1 MSGRQNYTEEA
12 QRQQLN
18 EANPP
23 PTYSEAVNAVTPLP
37 QVGGPTAPSSSS
49 PPTGPS
55 IQTPVPSTAESEGPV
70 SLEMEIFALRRE
82 LERQREERMCL
93 GCGKTLARLGI
104 QAGSTAHSAH
114 ALGQSEGTE
123 SLERKIIEI
132 QVKTIMTGWKTERCL
147 ERIIQ
152 RRWEVIKDKNNI
164 IERKGDRV
172 KSIATHLVAVEAELG
187 RMKRRE
193 ETELAIKKQPWEVEE
208 VTYLGNIQSVVGDLV
223 ERVFE
228 VIQGLLGL

>member
-1 MSGRQNYTEEA
+1 MNGRQSYTQEA

-23 PTYSEAVNAVTPLP
+23 PTYSEAVNAITPLP
-37 QVGGPTAPSSSS
+37 QLGGPTAPSSSS
-49 PPTGPS
+49 PPSGPS
-55 IQTPVPSTAESEGPV
+55 SQTPAPSTSEPEGPI
-70 SLEMEIFALRRE
+70 SLEMEIFALRHE

-93 GCGKTLARLGI
+93 GCGKTLERLGT
-104 QAGSTAHSAH
+104 QAGSTGHSTH
-114 ALGQSEGTE
+114 ALGQTEGTE
-123 SLERKIIEI
+123 SLERQIIEI
-132 QVKTIMTGWKTERCL
+132 QVRTIMTGWKTERCL

-172 KSIATHLVAVEAELG
+172 KSIATQLVAVQAELG
-187 RMKRRE
+187 KMKRRE
-193 ETELAIKKQPWEVEE
+193 ETELASKKQPWEVEE
-208 VTYLGNIQSVVGDLV
+208 VTYLGDIQSGVAALV